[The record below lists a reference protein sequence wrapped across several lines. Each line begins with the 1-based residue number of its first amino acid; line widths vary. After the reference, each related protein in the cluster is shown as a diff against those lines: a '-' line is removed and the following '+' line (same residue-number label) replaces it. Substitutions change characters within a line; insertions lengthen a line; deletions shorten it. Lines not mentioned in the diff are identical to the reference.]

1 MTTPDVSWPHRTER
15 LVLRQVREDDIDRL
29 LEFRNKPEVYRW
41 LLRTEVEADAF
52 RSAWMRT
59 LTDPLDYSGVVE
71 LDGKVIGT
79 ASLDVRDALGQGKG
93 APVTRA
99 EAEIGYIL
107 DPAYAG
113 QGFATEIAR
122 ALLGICFEQLG
133 LHRVTAG
140 CYADNTASWRVLEK
154 VGMRREQHSVK
165 DSWHAELGWLD
176 GYTYAILSEEWLTR
190 GGAPAR

>member
-1 MTTPDVSWPHRTER
+1 VTTPDVSWPHRTER
-15 LVLRQVREDDIDRL
+15 LVLRQVREDDIDRM

-41 LLRTEVEADAF
+41 LLRTEVEAEAF
-52 RSAWMRT
+52 RAAWMRT
-59 LTDPLDYSGVVE
+59 LTDPLDYSVVVE
-71 LDGKVIGT
+71 LDGSVIGT
-79 ASLDVRDALGQGKG
+79 ASLDVRDALGQGTG
-93 APVTRA
+93 EPVTRA

-113 QGFATEIAR
+113 RGFATEIAR
-122 ALLGICFEQLG
+122 ALLGICFEELG

-176 GYTYAILSEEWLTR
+176 GYTYAILREEWLTR